1 MPDMNACDVLI
12 VGAGPVGLTLAI
24 DLAWRGIDVTLVET
38 RAPAAPPEPKCNHVA
53 ARTMEIFRRL
63 GVAERVRDAG
73 LPADYPHDISYRTTF
88 TGQELTR
95 ILIPCRRDRF
105 TRRDGPDCNW
115 PTPEPPHRINQIFL
129 EPILFEHAAAQ
140 PRVRII
146 SQTAVEDVRIED
158 NSANAALRD
167 LQTDAVRRL
176 SCRYLV
182 GCDGAR
188 SVVRK
193 AIGAELTGDAVVQR
207 VQSTYIRAPDLIHR
221 QLHERAWGTGVIN
234 PRRAGMV
241 YAIDGRERWLVHNY
255 MKPGEGDF
263 DSVDRD
269 ACIRTILGVPADF
282 KYDIISREDWYGR
295 RLIANRFRDR
305 CAFIAGD
312 AAHIWVP
319 YAGYG
324 MNAGIAD
331 AMNLSWLLAAHLN
344 GWAPASILD
353 AYEAERWPITSQVS
367 RFAMSHAEAEIRRR
381 GAVPDEIEDEGAEGE
396 RARRRTGRLTYEI
409 NVQQYACAGLNFG
422 TYYDRSPII
431 AYDGTEPPAYTMS
444 SYTPSTVPGCR
455 TPHLWCKDGS
465 SLYDAMGPEFTL
477 LRFDSAVDVA
487 ALELAARDRGVPL
500 KLLDVE
506 PAAAAFDGLLVLSRP
521 DQHVAWRG
529 DRSPADPLALIDR
542 VRGAANQTPRP
553 SGIFEAHQ
561 SIMPR
566 GLIRWW
572 IPVHAQENAL
582 NDSQECRF

>member
-1 MPDMNACDVLI
+1 VADMTESEVLI

-24 DLAWRGIDVTLVET
+24 DLAWRGIDVTVVET
-38 RAPAAPPEPKCNHVA
+38 RQLAAPPEPKCNHVA

-63 GVAERVRDAG
+63 GVADKVRNAG

-95 ILIPCRRDRF
+95 IRIPCRRDRF
-105 TRRDGPDCNW
+105 TAKDGPDCDW

-140 PRVRII
+140 ARICI
-146 SQTAVEDVRIED
+146 VNRTAVEDVVVED
-158 NSANAALRD
+158 TSSRVTLRD
-167 LQTDAVRRL
+167 LDSGAVTRR
-176 SCRYLV
+176 SCRYLI

-188 SVVRK
+188 SIVRK

-207 VQSTYIRAPDLIHR
+207 VQSTFIRAPGLIDR
-221 QLHERAWGTGVIN
+221 QRHERAWGTGVIN

-241 YAIDGRERWLVHNY
+241 YAIDGSERWLVHNY
-255 MKPGEGDF
+255 LKPGEGDF

-269 ACIRTILGVPADF
+269 ACIRTILGVGADF
-282 KYDIISREDWYGR
+282 DYDIISREDWFGR
-295 RLIANRFRDR
+295 RLIADRFRDR
-305 CAFIAGD
+305 SAFIAGD

-381 GAVPDEIEDEGAEGE
+381 GAIPDDIEEAGANGE
-396 RARRRTGRLTYEI
+396 AARREVGHLTYEI

-422 TYYDRSPII
+422 SYYDRSPII
-431 AYDGTEPPAYTMS
+431 AYDGAEHPAYTMS

-455 TPHLWCKDGS
+455 TPHLWCGDGR

-477 LRFDSAVDVA
+477 LRFDPAIDVA
-487 ALELAARDRGVPL
+487 PLEAAARTRGMPL
-500 KLLDVE
+500 KLLDMQRQM
-506 PAAAAFDGLLVLSRP
+506 AAIFYGDGLVLSRP

-529 DRSPADPLALIDR
+529 DTLPTNTLALVDH
-542 VRGAANQTPRP
+542 VRGAASRGGEAE
-553 SGIFEAHQ
+553 SGRAV
-561 SIMPR
+561 PT
-566 GLIRWW
+566 
-572 IPVHAQENAL
+572 A
-582 NDSQECRF
+582 

>member
-1 MPDMNACDVLI
+1 MPDMNSCDVLI

-63 GVAERVRDAG
+63 GVAKRVRDAG

-88 TGQELTR
+88 TGRELTR

-105 TRRDGPDCNW
+105 TRKDGPDCNW

-146 SQTAVEDVRIED
+146 SQTVVEDVRIED

-344 GWAPASILD
+344 GWAHASILD

-396 RARRRTGRLTYEI
+396 RVRRQTGRLTYEI

-431 AYDGTEPPAYTMS
+431 GYDGTEPPAYTMS

-487 ALELAARDRGVPL
+487 ALERAARDRGVPL

-506 PAAAAFDGLLVLSRP
+506 PAAAFDGLLVLSRP

-553 SGIFEAHQ
+553 SGISEAHQ
-561 SIMPR
+561 RIMPR
-566 GLIRWW
+566 
-572 IPVHAQENAL
+572 A
-582 NDSQECRF
+582 

>member
-1 MPDMNACDVLI
+1 MQKDTEADVLI

-24 DLAWRGIDVTLVET
+24 DLAWRGIDVTVVET
-38 RAPAAPPEPKCNHVA
+38 RARAAPPEPKCNHVA

-63 GVAERVRDAG
+63 GVAGMVRNAG

-88 TGQELTR
+88 AGRELAR
-95 ILIPCRRDRF
+95 IRIPCRRDRF
-105 TRRDGPDCNW
+105 TMTDGPDCNW

-140 PRVRII
+140 PRITII
-146 SQTAVEDVRIED
+146 NRTSVEDVVVGGT
-158 NSANAALRD
+158 SARAALRD
-167 LQTDAVRRL
+167 LDTSAVSRM
-176 SCRYLV
+176 SCRFLI

-193 AIGAELTGDAVVQR
+193 AIGAKLSGDEVVQR
-207 VQSTYIRAPDLIHR
+207 VQSTYLRAPDLIKLQQHD
-221 QLHERAWGTGVIN
+221 RAWGTGSIN

-241 YAIDGRERWLVHNY
+241 YAIDGVERWLVHNY
-255 MKPGEGDF
+255 MKPDEGDF

-269 ACIRTILGVPADF
+269 ACIRTILGVGPEF
-282 KYDIISREDWYGR
+282 RYDIISKEDWVGR
-295 RLIANRFRDR
+295 RLIADKFRDR

-344 GWAPASILD
+344 GWAPPSILD

-381 GAVPDEIEDEGAEGE
+381 GAVPGDIEDAGPAGE
-396 RARRRTGRLTYEI
+396 RARREVGRLAYAI

-431 AYDGTEPPAYTMS
+431 AYDGAEHPAYTMD

-455 TPHLWCKDGS
+455 TPHFWRDDGGS
-465 SLYDAMGPEFTL
+465 IYDAMGPEFTL
-477 LRFDSAVDVA
+477 LRFDSSTDTAPLEAA
-487 ALELAARDRGVPL
+487 ALRRALPL
-500 KLLDVE
+500 TVLDVE
-506 PAAAAFDGLLVLSRP
+506 ASAARGLYGHRLVLSRP

-529 DRSPADPLALIDR
+529 DALPPDPLALIDR
-542 VRGAANQTPRP
+542 VRGATA
-553 SGIFEAHQ
+553 
-561 SIMPR
+561 
-566 GLIRWW
+566 
-572 IPVHAQENAL
+572 
-582 NDSQECRF
+582 

>member
-1 MPDMNACDVLI
+1 MPKEFESDVLI

-24 DLAWRGIDVTLVET
+24 DLAWRGIDVTVVER
-38 RAPAAPPEPKCNHVA
+38 RARAAPPEPKCNHVA

-63 GVAERVRDAG
+63 GVAGKVRNAG

-88 TGQELTR
+88 IGQELTR
-95 ILIPCRRDRF
+95 IRIPCRRDRF
-105 TRRDGPDCNW
+105 TMSDGPDCNW

-140 PRVRII
+140 PRIKII
-146 SQTAVEDVRIED
+146 NRTSVEDVVVSD
-158 NSANAALRD
+158 TSASAALRD
-167 LQTDAVRRL
+167 LDSGAVSRM
-176 SCRYLV
+176 SCRFLI

-193 AIGAELTGDAVVQR
+193 AIGAKLSGDDVVQR
-207 VQSTYIRAPDLIHR
+207 VQSTYIRAPDLIKL
-221 QLHERAWGTGVIN
+221 QKHERAWGTGSIN

-241 YAIDGRERWLVHNY
+241 YAIDGVERWLVHNY
-255 MKPGEGDF
+255 MKPGEGGF
-263 DSVDRD
+263 EQVDRD
-269 ACIRTILGVPADF
+269 ACIRTILGVGPDF
-282 KYDIISREDWYGR
+282 RYDIISKEDWFGR
-295 RLIANRFRDR
+295 RLIADKFRDR

-344 GWAPASILD
+344 GWAPPSILD

-381 GAVPDEIEDEGAEGE
+381 GAVPGDIEDAGRAGE
-396 RARRRTGRLTYEI
+396 RARREVGHLAYEI
-409 NVQQYACAGLNFG
+409 NVRQYACAGLNFG

-431 AYDGTEPPAYTMS
+431 AYDGAEHPAYTMD

-455 TPHLWCKDGS
+455 TPHFWRDDGGS
-465 SLYDAMGPEFTL
+465 IYDAMGPEFTL
-477 LRFDSAVDVA
+477 LRFDSSIEIAQLEAA
-487 ALELAARDRGVPL
+487 ALSRALPL
-500 KLLDVE
+500 TVLDVD
-506 PAAAAFDGLLVLSRP
+506 PAACGLYGHRLVLSRP

-529 DRSPADPLALIDR
+529 DALPPDPLALIDR
-542 VRGAANQTPRP
+542 VRGAK
-553 SGIFEAHQ
+553 S
-561 SIMPR
+561 
-566 GLIRWW
+566 
-572 IPVHAQENAL
+572 
-582 NDSQECRF
+582 